1 MAFMNIYLG
10 ENESGKII
18 KSDLR
23 RVVRR
28 MANETYSRRK
38 IENKFKTETASE
50 IVRNNQKNKH

>member
-1 MAFMNIYLG
+1 MNIYLG
-10 ENESGKII
+10 ENESGRII